1 MNKWKITSLYLQMEN
16 NWISLSL
23 VANSFTLLKV
33 QDKREGNSTVYLQT
47 FV

>member
-16 NWISLSL
+16 NWSL

-33 QDKREGNSTVYLQT
+33 QDKSEGNGTVYLQT